1 MISLFK
7 LILEGDGNPK
17 GIILAGGA
25 GVGKSYVVKNLLGN
39 LDEKTEVFTPKGSS
53 LKFKYLNVD
62 NFVEKKGLSLGQAQG
77 EFRGEFQSVQDQKEN
92 ILWDTTGVN
101 IENTTS
107 QMSGYDRFMV
117 MVYTHPIISILQN
130 AKRDRKLPLEAVVK
144 TWEKAYSNV
153 EEYKNLFGENFVL
166 VNNQVPGYE
175 KQVAEFN
182 KAVSGGKENL
192 KQYLTDLVSN
202 NEEQFKSSFSKEF
215 EFDTKEIEQAFNNA
229 LPKTSFDEKK
239 DVSILKDVKKEFQK
253 DYLKKNEDPGF
264 ELLEKRVQSK
274 RKTKATNNQNYNDDL
289 EGIVNKLTSSDFKK
303 IIEPASETEI
313 KSKFNSFLNK

>member
-25 GVGKSYVVKNLLGN
+25 GVGKSYVVKTLLGN
-39 LDEKTEVFTPKGSS
+39 LDEKTEVFTPKGSF
-53 LKFKYLNVD
+53 LKFKYLNID
-62 NFVEKKGLSLGQAQG
+62 NFVEKKGLSLAVANSELAGV
-77 EFRGEFQSVQDQKEN
+77 FQNLQNQKEN

-101 IENTTS
+101 IKNTTS
-107 QMSGYDRFMV
+107 QMSGYDKFMV

-130 AKRDRKLPLEAVVK
+130 SKRDRKLPLEAVIK
-144 TWEKAYSNV
+144 TWEKAYSNI

-175 KQVAEFN
+175 KQVDEFN
-182 KAVSGGKENL
+182 KAINGGKENL

-215 EFDTKEIEQAFNNA
+215 KFDTKEIEQAFGNA

-239 DVSILKDVKKEFQK
+239 DADILKDIKKEFQK

>member
-53 LKFKYLNVD
+53 LKFIHLNVD